1 MYARCSAYSASTEFH
16 SSSYRSADPARADV
30 PRQKRLCYPMT
41 SHPSPPHASKIMPHS
56 FSSANGATHASASHA
71 TITTIM
77 AAASAAMKNFSI
89 ILTHPFFGC
98 GGGGLRPPPGVTM
111 SFPALDK
118 CVSGSGS
125 LHQKLMLHPLP
136 FSFFALL
143 YANF

>member
-77 AAASAAMKNFSI
+77 TTTSAAMKNFSI
-89 ILTHPFFGC
+89 ILIFLSFAIVEVAVFGH
-98 GGGGLRPPPGVTM
+98 LRALQCLFLPLTNA
-111 SFPALDK
+111 FLALD
-118 CVSGSGS
+118 
-125 LHQKLMLHPLP
+125 L
-136 FSFFALL
+136 FIR
-143 YANF
+143 N